1 MAKPMTTNRL
11 SRLLLALL
19 CLLPVETDAQSV
31 IDFREE
37 LDFDRPEAWALKYF
51 SGATLFTGL
60 GVPERRQA
68 GSVELGLEA
77 GWVPSLSEEER
88 RVGFNGTKVEDLNK
102 TPVFARPRLTVGLPA
117 AFSLTLGYVPPVEV
131 GGARPNLVSLALGRP
146 LIERQRKGSRAWRL
160 GARVFGQTGE
170 IEADITCDRGAVE
183 AGDDPVGNPFQ
194 CEEPSRDRVKLRY
207 LGFDLGG
214 SFEAGAAGRL
224 EPYGS
229 VMVSFLDPE
238 MQIDARYSG
247 LVDRTLQVTDGTIY
261 ALTAGARYAVSEKAG
276 LVAEAFYSPLTIVR
290 RAGEEKANQDLFNVR
305 VLVSYRLR

>member
-1 MAKPMTTNRL
+1 MVTNR
-11 SRLLLALL
+11 SPPLLLALL
-19 CLLPVETDAQSV
+19 CLLPVHAGAQSV
-31 IDFREE
+31 IDFRED

-60 GVPERRQA
+60 GVPERRPA

-77 GWVPSLSEEER
+77 GWIPSLSEEER

-146 LIERQRKGSRAWRL
+146 LVERQGKGNRAWRL
-160 GARVFGQTGE
+160 GFRVFGQTGE

-194 CEEPSRDRVKLRY
+194 CEEPSHDRVKLRY

-214 SFEAGAAGRL
+214 SFEAGTAGRL

-229 VMVSFLDPE
+229 VLVSFLDPE
-238 MQIDARYSG
+238 MQVNARYSG
-247 LVDRTLQVTDGTIY
+247 LIDRTLQVTEGTLY
-261 ALTAGARYAVSEKAG
+261 ALTVGARYAVSDAAG

-290 RAGEEKANQDLFNVR
+290 QPGGEKENQDFFNIR
-305 VLVSYRLR
+305 VLVSYRVR